1 MKAVKVEYQV
11 KPEFVEQNKSNIQR
25 VMKAMREKNINA
37 MLYSSYYL
45 GDGKFMHHNLTTS
58 SDFSELTNV
67 NEFKEFQQALKQSEP
82 IVKPAS
88 TDLEVVGLS
97 KEIF

>member
-11 KPEFVEQNKSNIQR
+11 KPEFIEQNKANIQK
-25 VMKAMREKNINA
+25 VMNAMRSKKINN

-45 GDGKFMHHNLTTS
+45 GDGKFMHHNITTA

-67 NEFKEFQQALKQSEP
+67 AEFKEFQQALKDSNP
-82 IVKPAS
+82 IIKPAS
-88 TDLEVVGLS
+88 SDLEVVGLS
-97 KEIF
+97 KDVF

>member
-1 MKAVKVEYQV
+1 MKVVKVEYQV

-25 VMKAMREKNINA
+25 VMKAIKKKNINN

-45 GDGKFMHHNLTTS
+45 GDGKFMHHNITTAV
-58 SDFSELTNV
+58 DFSELTNV
-67 NEFKEFQQALKQSEP
+67 IEFKEFQQALKESEP
-82 IVKPAS
+82 IMKPVS
-88 TDLEVVGLS
+88 SDLEVVGLS